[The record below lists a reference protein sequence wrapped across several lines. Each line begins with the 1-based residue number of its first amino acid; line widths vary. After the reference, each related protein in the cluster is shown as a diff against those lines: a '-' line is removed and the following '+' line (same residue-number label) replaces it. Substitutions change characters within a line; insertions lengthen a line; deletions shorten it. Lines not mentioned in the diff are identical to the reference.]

1 MTPDRPG
8 PSPCAYASWVLAGL
22 SLVLVLVLHLLPAM
36 LAGMLVYELV
46 HLLAPAVSTRF
57 SHQRARLVAVLVL
70 SSVIVAAITLAVAG
84 AIVFFRSDAG
94 SLSALLTK
102 MAEIVASSQRLLPQ
116 WLIEQ
121 FPQDPDDIRQSLA
134 EWFRVHAAEM
144 QLVGKEAGRA
154 VAYVL
159 IGMIIGALVALHETL
174 DEEPHGP
181 LAIELAERIRSLGS
195 AFRRVVFAQVRIS
208 LINTTFT
215 AVYLAVVLPAF
226 GVHLPFTK
234 TMIGVTFVA
243 GLLPVVG
250 NLISN
255 TVIVIVSL
263 SSSAGVAL
271 SSLAFLVVIHKLEYF
286 LNARIVGTRIGA
298 HTWELLLAM
307 LVMEAAF
314 GIGGV
319 VAAPIYYAFVKS
331 ELKSRDLV

>member
-1 MTPDRPG
+1 MTLDRPA
-8 PSPCAYASWVLAGL
+8 PSACTYASWILAGVG
-22 SLVLVLVLHLLPAM
+22 LVLVLVLHLLPAM

-46 HLLAPAVSTRF
+46 HLLAPIVSTRF
-57 SHQRARLVAVLVL
+57 SDQRARLLAVLVL
-70 SSVIVAAITLAVAG
+70 SGLVVSAITFAVAG
-84 AIVFFRSDAG
+84 GIVFLRSDAG

-102 MAEIVASSQRLLPQ
+102 MAEIVASSQRLLPP
-116 WLIEQ
+116 WIIEQ
-121 FPQDPDDIRQSLA
+121 LPQEPDDIRQSLA

-144 QLVGKEAGRA
+144 QLMGKEAGRA

-174 DEEPHGP
+174 QDQPRGP
-181 LAIELAERIRSLGS
+181 LAAELADRTKSLGS

-208 LINTTFT
+208 LINTAFT
-215 AVYLAVVLPAF
+215 AVYLVVVLPAF

-234 TMIGVTFVA
+234 TMIGVTFAA

-255 TVIVIVSL
+255 TVVVIVSL

-271 SSLAFLVVIHKLEYF
+271 ASLAFLIVVHKLEYF

-307 LVMEAAF
+307 LLMEAAF
-314 GIGGV
+314 GLGGV

-331 ELKSRDLV
+331 ELKSRGLV

>member
-1 MTPDRPG
+1 MTLDRPA
-8 PSPCAYASWVLAGL
+8 PSACTYASWILAGVG
-22 SLVLVLVLHLLPAM
+22 LVLVLVLHLLPAM

-46 HLLAPAVSTRF
+46 HLLAPIVSTRF
-57 SHQRARLVAVLVL
+57 SDQRARLLAVLVL
-70 SSVIVAAITLAVAG
+70 SGLVVSAITFAVAG
-84 AIVFFRSDAG
+84 GIVFFRSDAG
-94 SLSALLTK
+94 SLSALLAK
-102 MAEIVASSQRLLPQ
+102 MAEIVASSQRLLPP

-121 FPQDPDDIRQSLA
+121 LPQDPDDIRDSLA
-134 EWFRVHAAEM
+134 DWFRIHAAEM
-144 QLVGKEAGRA
+144 QLMGKEAGRA

-174 DEEPHGP
+174 QDQPHGP
-181 LAIELAERIRSLGS
+181 LAAELTERIKSLGS

-215 AVYLAVVLPAF
+215 AVYLALVLPAF

-234 TMIGVTFVA
+234 TMIGVTFAA

-250 NLISN
+250 NLVSN
-255 TVIVIVSL
+255 TVVVIVSL
-263 SSSAGVAL
+263 SSSASVAL
-271 SSLAFLVVIHKLEYF
+271 ASLAFLIVVHKLEYF

-314 GIGGV
+314 GLGGV

-331 ELKSRDLV
+331 ELKSRGLV

>member
-1 MTPDRPG
+1 
-8 PSPCAYASWVLAGL
+8 
-22 SLVLVLVLHLLPAM
+22 
-36 LAGMLVYELV
+36 
-46 HLLAPAVSTRF
+46 
-57 SHQRARLVAVLVL
+57 VLVL
-70 SSVIVAAITLAVAG
+70 SGVVVAAITFAVAG
-84 AIVFFRSDAG
+84 GIVFFRSDAG

-102 MAEIVASSQRLLPQ
+102 MAEIVASSQRLLPP
-116 WLIEQ
+116 WIIEQ
-121 FPQDPDDIRQSLA
+121 LPQEPDDIRQSLA
-134 EWFRVHAAEM
+134 EWFRIHAAEM
-144 QLVGKEAGRA
+144 QLMGKEAGRA

-174 DEEPHGP
+174 RDQREGP
-181 LAIELAERIRSLGS
+181 LAAALGDRVKSLGS

-215 AVYLAVVLPAF
+215 AVYLALVLPAF

-255 TVIVIVSL
+255 TVVVIVSL
-263 SSSAGVAL
+263 SSSAAVAL
-271 SSLAFLVVIHKLEYF
+271 ASLGFLIVVHKLEYF

-314 GIGGV
+314 GLVGV

-331 ELKSRDLV
+331 ELKSRGLV

>member
-1 MTPDRPG
+1 MTLDRPT
-8 PSPCAYASWVLAGL
+8 PSAYAYASWVLAGL

-46 HLLAPAVSTRF
+46 HLLAPTVSTRF

-70 SSVIVAAITLAVAG
+70 SSVVVVAITFAVAG

-154 VAYVL
+154 LAYVL
-159 IGMIIGALVALHETL
+159 IGMIIGALVALHEAM

-181 LAIELAERIRSLGS
+181 LAAELAERIRSLGS

-226 GVHLPFTK
+226 GVHLPFAK
-234 TMIGVTFVA
+234 TMIGLTFVA

-271 SSLAFLVVIHKLEYF
+271 ASLAFLVVVHKLEYF

-314 GIGGV
+314 GIAGV

-331 ELKSRDLV
+331 ELKNRGLV